1 MSTTTILGILAACG
15 TTVSFLP
22 QAIKTIYTKNTS
34 GISLEMYAIFVI
46 GTLLWLIYGL
56 MIGSWP
62 VIMANATTLVVAS
75 VILVYKIIYK

>member
-1 MSTTTILGILAACG
+1 MSATTILGILAACG

-34 GISLEMYAIFVI
+34 GISLEMYAIVVT
-46 GTLLWLIYGL
+46 GTVLWLIYGL